1 MTTIKTVPTKASV
14 SAYLNAITDPIRKK
28 ECKAIDALMRE
39 VSGTKPVMWGESL
52 IGYGSVSMTYAS
64 GRVVDWLMMGFSSR
78 KAAISLYLTCNLDE
92 FADLLEKLGPHK
104 RGVGCLYIKT
114 LADVDMKVLKQL
126 CVRAKKN
133 AGKKVY

>member
-1 MTTIKTVPTKASV
+1 MTTIKTQPTKSSV
-14 SAYLNAITDPIRKK
+14 SAYFNAITDATRKK
-28 ECKAIDALMRE
+28 ECKVIDALMRE
-39 VSGTKPVMWGESL
+39 VSGSKPVMWGESL
-52 IGYGSVSMTYAS
+52 VGYGSVSMTYAS
-64 GRVVDWLMMGFSSR
+64 GRTMDWLMMGFASR

-126 CVRAKKN
+126 CLRAKKN
-133 AGKKVY
+133 AKK